1 MREENKFPIFRKGN
15 ILKKEDLDL
24 LRDNPIEILKL
35 SYMNKNDGIITGF
48 EFETNLE
55 ENVVIIGEGIL
66 KYNSNI
72 YWINEKFKFDI
83 PK

>member
-24 LRDNPIEILKL
+24 LRDNPIELIKL
-35 SYMNKNDGIITGF
+35 SYLDKNDGIITGF
-48 EFETNLE
+48 ESETNLE

-66 KYNSNI
+66 KYNNNI
-72 YWINEKFKFDI
+72 YWMNE
-83 PK
+83 